1 MFTRCKRVFVFSLM
15 LLSTAAVAG
24 EVYKWTDKDGKVHFS
39 SKPPKDKEAKVEVKN
54 YKGAINSQD
63 APTKEIPPEVREMM
77 QGMQKALLEVHED
90 GTPLNCETA
99 MGNINWQVET
109 MLAQGKK
116 NLDGGYITQ
125 DQYNMATAAFKKAQE
140 QLSLD
145 DCKTALSTKRS
156 FYQCMSS
163 DKNHVAGCGQ
173 KYNFD

>member
-1 MFTRCKRVFVFSLM
+1 MV
-15 LLSTAAVAG
+15 LSTSAFAG

-39 SKPPKDKEAKVEVKN
+39 STPPKDKEAKVEVKN
-54 YKGAINSQD
+54 YKGAINSQV
-63 APTKEIPPEVREMM
+63 APTKEISPEVKEMM

-99 MGNINWQVET
+99 MSNINWQIET

-125 DQYNMATAAFKKAQE
+125 EQYQSATGAFKKAQDE
-140 QLSLD
+140 LSLD

-163 DKNHVAGCGQ
+163 NKNHVAGCGQ

>member
-1 MFTRCKRVFVFSLM
+1 MFTRCKRVFVFLLM
-15 LLSTAAVAG
+15 LLSAAAVAG

-39 SKPPKDKEAKVEVKN
+39 STPPKDKEAKVEVKN
-54 YKGAINSQD
+54 YKGAINSQS

-99 MGNINWQVET
+99 MSNINWQVET
-109 MLAQGKK
+109 MLTQGKK

>member
-1 MFTRCKRVFVFSLM
+1 MFINSYRKFLVFLM
-15 LLSTAAVAG
+15 VVSVPAFAG

-39 SKPPKDKEAKVEVKN
+39 STPPKDKDAKVEVKN
-54 YKGAINSQD
+54 YKGAINSQA
-63 APTKEIPPEVREMM
+63 APTKEIPPEVKEMM

-99 MGNINWQVET
+99 MSNINWQIET
-109 MLAQGKK
+109 MLTQGKK
-116 NLDGGYITQ
+116 NLEAGYITQ
-125 DQYNMATAAFKKAQE
+125 EQFQLATGAFKKAQE